1 MVEKN
6 KNALLVLIILLL
18 FTLIPLSSESFE
30 TYIIGEEDVL
40 DIFVWNNV
48 DLSRKVIVRPD
59 GMISL
64 PLVNDVKAKGLTAM
78 QLRDVLVEKISAFV
92 DTLDLTVT
100 VDVINSFKV
109 YVIVKGKG
117 GSTGTYTLKR
127 KTLLLQFFASIGGI
141 EEVDLPRSYVLRENK
156 KIDLDMERLFYQNDL
171 SQNIELMPNDTLVLQ
186 DRYGLRISVIGEIKN
201 PGIIGYRRGMTLL
214 DVILD
219 SGGLTDYARPSGT
232 KIIRRSEGGN
242 TIIKVDLDDILYDG
256 EIEKNIFIEPGDTVI
271 VPKGFL

>member
-1 MVEKN
+1 MKEKN
-6 KNALLVLIILLL
+6 SNPFLVSIILLI
-18 FTLIPLSSESFE
+18 FTLIPLFSEAVES
-30 TYIIGEEDVL
+30 YVIGEEDVL
-40 DIFVWNNV
+40 DIFVWNNA
-48 DLSRKVIVRPD
+48 DLSRKVTVRPD

-64 PLVNDVKAKGLTAM
+64 PLVNDVEAKGLTTM
-78 QLRDVLVEKISAFV
+78 QLRDVLVKKMSEFV

-117 GSTGTYTLKR
+117 NSTGTYTLRR

-141 EEVDLPRSYVLRENK
+141 EEIDLARSYILRENE
-156 KIDLDMERLFYQNDL
+156 KINLDMERLFYENDL
-171 SQNIELMPNDTLVLQ
+171 SQNIELMPNDTIVLH
-186 DRYGLRISVIGEIKN
+186 DRYGLRITAIGEITR

-214 DVILD
+214 DVILE

-232 KIIRRSEGGN
+232 KVIRKGEGDN
-242 TIIKVDLDDILYDG
+242 IIIKVDLDDILYDG
-256 EIEKNIFIEPGDTVI
+256 EIKKNILIEPGDTVI